1 MEMIATGTSDSNG
14 EGRVTTSHSKKTEPR
29 LVWGW
34 EHTGPVWGAKAY
46 PPMSGQDHLG
56 LGSVS
61 SDRILPTLS
70 PGINVLTVHPRYWSF
85 YSFVLDEFWSRH
97 LPRTRAAFRDFYR
110 PREALFSMA
119 CHVCDTKEH
128 ATVGGNV
135 IGSRRVSPLAAG
147 NSFDPAFDY
156 IKEPLGGYSLYRS
169 AMETTGILVIATPA
183 NGFAFDALT
192 PTGRALAAAYRDAIS
207 STELWRNHLSGTL
220 DESVS
225 RGVLVD
231 FARSGCLCRLRAA
244 KNYDLPL
251 LQDLFTHAG
260 TPAQSA
266 ARRQTLRLLLDLS
279 QTGQED
285 GISEPAFRELIY
297 FRQVDGVSYQ
307 AQADIAGVARRWR
320 LYQAR
325 EYFAFAFNRLLGW
338 LVRRGAHESDDG
350 MMVLPLTKIWELVD
364 DALDNHDFAKQR
376 RMGNVRVR
384 STTPAIRFAELLASR
399 VDLEPGVDDVWPP
412 HQTLDEL
419 ALFQWCSND
428 TDDAETL
435 VAMLALVLLIHRRI
449 GTLGRIQDLGEDA
462 HLLAEGRGL
471 RIGMLRF
478 FEQLTKRLMTKATL
492 SDLARWLI
500 HDFVIVQHERVATA
514 KLPDDTFRLR
524 RVGDSVQFFPHQEA
538 GAVLNNSRYGALST
552 TAHELGLVSSLRDP
566 QRRLTVAG
574 RRLLRKGDLPAG
586 ALAAAAEPFAQQLEL

>member
-1 MEMIATGTSDSNG
+1 M
-14 EGRVTTSHSKKTEPR
+14 TTSTSKETEPG

-85 YSFVLDEFWSRH
+85 YSFVIDEFWARH

-135 IGSRRVSPLAAG
+135 IGSRRVSSLALG

-169 AMETTGILVIATPA
+169 AMEATGILVIATPA

-225 RGVLVD
+225 RDVLVD
-231 FARSGCLCRLRAA
+231 FARHGCLCRLRVA
-244 KNYDLPL
+244 KKYDLPL

-279 QTGQED
+279 QTGQDD
-285 GISEPAFRELIY
+285 GISEHTFRVLIY
-297 FRQVDGVSYQ
+297 FRQIDGVRYK
-307 AQADIAGVARRWR
+307 AQADLAGVARRWR

-338 LVRRGAHESDDG
+338 LVRQGAHESG
-350 MMVLPLTKIWELVD
+350 EGLVVLPLTRIWELVD
-364 DALDNHDFAKQR
+364 DALDSNDFAKQT

-384 STTPAIRFAELLASR
+384 SSTSAVRFADLLASR
-399 VDLEPGVDDVWPP
+399 VDLKPDLDDVWPP
-412 HQTLDEL
+412 HQTLDER
-419 ALFQWCSND
+419 ALFEWCSND
-428 TDDAETL
+428 IDDAETL
-435 VAMLALVLLIHRRI
+435 VAMLALVLLIYRRI
-449 GTLGRIQDLGEDA
+449 WLPGRIENLGEDEQ
-462 HLLAEGRGL
+462 LLAEGDSL

-478 FEQLTKRLMTKATL
+478 FEKLTKRLMAGATL
-492 SDLARWLI
+492 SELARWLI

-524 RVGDSVQFFPHQEA
+524 RVGDSVQFFPHQTA
-538 GAVLNNSRYGALST
+538 DAKLNNSRYGALST

-566 QRRLTVAG
+566 QRKLTMAG
-574 RRLLRKGDLPAG
+574 RQLLTKGDLPAG
-586 ALAAAAEPFAQQLEL
+586 ALAAAAEPFAQELEQ